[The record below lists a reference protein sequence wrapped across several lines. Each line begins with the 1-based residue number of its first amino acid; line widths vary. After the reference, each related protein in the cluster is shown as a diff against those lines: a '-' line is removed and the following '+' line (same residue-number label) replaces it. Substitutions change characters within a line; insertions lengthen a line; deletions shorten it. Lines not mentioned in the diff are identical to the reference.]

1 MGLCRVSSFIGGVP
15 SLFHRKLLIFLT
27 SALSTSLGIP
37 WTFVRYCVIPAM
49 VIWII
54 NFLPSI
60 VGWLFDHWVRLLSIL
75 SRVLDHIPCWSA
87 LFPTHAPRMRVGSPS
102 FVMWMSWGMQT

>member
-1 MGLCRVSSFIGGVP
+1 MWVSASLYSGRPLAMSVVLPLFLAPRSSTFLPPSAMGLCRVSSFIGGVP

-27 SALSTSLGIP
+27 SVLSTSLGIP

-60 VGWLFDHWVRLLSIL
+60 VGWLFDH
-75 SRVLDHIPCWSA
+75 
-87 LFPTHAPRMRVGSPS
+87 
-102 FVMWMSWGMQT
+102 